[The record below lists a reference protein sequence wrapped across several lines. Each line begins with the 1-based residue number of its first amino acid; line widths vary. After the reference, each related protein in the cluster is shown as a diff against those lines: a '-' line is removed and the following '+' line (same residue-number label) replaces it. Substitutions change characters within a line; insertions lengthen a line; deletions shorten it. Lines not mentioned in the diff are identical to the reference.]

1 MELYQLYQVYI
12 KRTGDD
18 IWQAYIKRTGDG
30 TLWLLLRG
38 HMLELHEKMY
48 KNLCNTEQKNFR
60 LILSPVQALAFVET
74 WNRLDTSAYPL
85 GTVVVARC
93 VQEIDK
99 VVKNS
104 KVYV

>member
-1 MELYQLYQVYI
+1 MSRRDYMELYQLYQMQLVI
-12 KRTGDD
+12 V
-18 IWQAYIKRTGDG
+18 AANHS
-30 TLWLLLRG
+30 LWLLLRG
-38 HMLELHEKMY
+38 HMLELQDKMY
-48 KNLCNTEQKNFR
+48 KQLCNQEQKKFN
-60 LILSPVQALAFVET
+60 LVLSPVQALAFSET
-74 WNRLDTSAYPL
+74 WNRLDTSMYPL